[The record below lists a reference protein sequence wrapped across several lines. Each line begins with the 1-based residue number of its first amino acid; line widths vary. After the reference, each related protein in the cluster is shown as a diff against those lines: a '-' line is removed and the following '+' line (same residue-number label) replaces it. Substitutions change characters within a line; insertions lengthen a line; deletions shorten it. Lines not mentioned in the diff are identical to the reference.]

1 MFFDLND
8 KKVFLT
14 GSTGTIGSSI
24 ASVFN
29 KSGATLICTSTS
41 KSKLTKLKEIIGEKH
56 FFYLLDLKN
65 NKELDNRLDEI
76 IKAHND
82 INVIINNAGY
92 KDDNLSLRM
101 KEEQWNDVININL
114 TSNYKIIKKIAPSM
128 IKAKYGRIIG
138 ISSVV
143 AFTGNKGQSNY
154 SASKSGMIGLYK
166 SLIIFGLFQAIATLG
181 FSVLAALG
189 NYISLLMIVISL
201 ENLAAGMGYT
211 AYLAFI
217 ANMTNKEFTATQF
230 ALMTALMSIPRT
242 FFSGSSGYLVEMM
255 DWQMYFIF
263 CSLIAIP
270 ALIILMKIK
279 RDIKI

>member
-65 NKELDNRLDEI
+65 NKEFDNRLNEI

-92 KDDNLSLRM
+92 NDDNLSLRM

-166 SLIIFGLFQAIATLG
+166 SLALEYASRGITVNMIAPGFIESNMTDKLDSQQKEKIIINIPLKKLGKSEDIAYGALYLASKESG
-181 FSVLAALG
+181 FITG
-189 NYISLLMIVISL
+189 HTIHINGGMLMI
-201 ENLAAGMGYT
+201 
-211 AYLAFI
+211 
-217 ANMTNKEFTATQF
+217 
-230 ALMTALMSIPRT
+230 
-242 FFSGSSGYLVEMM
+242 
-255 DWQMYFIF
+255 
-263 CSLIAIP
+263 
-270 ALIILMKIK
+270 
-279 RDIKI
+279 